1 VNISDILDRTRPTV
15 VEFWA
20 PWCGPCRQMAP
31 LLEEMGETYRDR
43 VHTVRINAD
52 EHPDLARDMR
62 VLTIPTMV
70 VYTNGEER
78 ARRVGAQNRG
88 DLDTLYAAA
97 ADGREIGSVGGR
109 ARFFRVAVAAA
120 ILLSG
125 TEARVAWPF
134 YLAAGAVFFSA
145 VHDRCPVWQAI
156 KRAIQKRPA

>member
-1 VNISDILDRTRPTV
+1 
-15 VEFWA
+15 
-20 PWCGPCRQMAP
+20 MA
-31 LLEEMGETYRDR
+31 EG
-43 VHTVRINAD
+43 
-52 EHPDLARDMR
+52 
-62 VLTIPTMV
+62 
-70 VYTNGEER
+70 